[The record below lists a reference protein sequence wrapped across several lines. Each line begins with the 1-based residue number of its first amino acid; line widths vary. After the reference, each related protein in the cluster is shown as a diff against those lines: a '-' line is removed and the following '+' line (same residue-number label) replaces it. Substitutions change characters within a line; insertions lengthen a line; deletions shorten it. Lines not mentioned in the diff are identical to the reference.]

1 MSLSINIVNLGIS
14 QLQLHASDQEV
25 HWTVKEE
32 DYDKSE
38 LELFIKF
45 VNYEADTT
53 PAPNTPPP
61 ITWTLYPYKYL
72 SKLLNAGRKVKFE
85 SLSNEMRAFFAES
98 IGK

>member
-32 DYDKSE
+32 DYDNRE

-61 ITWTLYPYKYL
+61 ITWTLYPYTCAGEDVTEEEEL
-72 SKLLNAGRKVKFE
+72 RCALDTGENDNLLIHDA
-85 SLSNEMRAFFAES
+85 
-98 IGK
+98 